1 MNVEKLNINQWAE
14 EDRPREKMM
23 AHGARVLT
31 DAELLAILIGSGSQ
45 DETAVELMRRVLS
58 ACNNNLNELA
68 KLSLEQLCRFK
79 GIGPAK
85 AVTVMAACELGHR
98 RKLAEVEER
107 LVVRTARDLYNH
119 FHPKLADQPV
129 EEFWVM
135 LLNNACRVIDSRC
148 VATGGI
154 TEVAVDVRLVL
165 REAILGRATAIALCH
180 NHPSGNVRPSRQDD
194 QLTDRLRQA
203 CDLMNIRLMIQLK
216 LLKNTK
222 QRLFLQIKMI
232 FQLGLIKLL
241 KNQLENGFLF

>member
-68 KLSLEQLCRFK
+68 KLPLEQLCRFK

-203 CDLMNIRLMIQLK
+203 CDLMNIRLMDHIVL
-216 LLKNTK
+216 TDGRFYSYADEG
-222 QRLFLQIKMI
+222 RL
-232 FQLGLIKLL
+232 
-241 KNQLENGFLF
+241 